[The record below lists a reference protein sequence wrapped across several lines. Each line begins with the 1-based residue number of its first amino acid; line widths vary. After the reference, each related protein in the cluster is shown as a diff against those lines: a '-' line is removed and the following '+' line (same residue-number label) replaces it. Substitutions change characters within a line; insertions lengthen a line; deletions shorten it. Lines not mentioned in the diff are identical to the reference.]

1 VCPDVGELRRSIDEP
16 SQDVEAHAR
25 SCEACAGALEALRA
39 DAGFAAAAVAAI
51 GPSAVP
57 VAAPPTL
64 PVAELPPPR
73 ARRGWRYAAAGLA
86 AALAVGVIATV
97 PAAQTAAAQFLAQFR
112 SQRFAAVQV
121 DPASGRGVFAHLK
134 ELGAIQE
141 PGRQRPQRVA
151 SLAEAS
157 QRVGFALKQ
166 PDAATLPPGIGG
178 EARIE
183 VSAAHQLR
191 FTFQKAKVHEYLRR
205 VGRPDFAVPD
215 KLDGATLVVNAPAAA
230 LMAYRGASPDQ
241 SLVVGQAGEVTAGVE
256 GKATLDELRDYLLS
270 LPGLPPEAVR
280 QLRAIQDWRT
290 TLPIPVPAANVTW
303 QDTTVG
309 GAPALMLADPTGLG
323 AGVIWQQG
331 GRIYGVAGN
340 VRSEE
345 VLRVANGLR

>member
-1 VCPDVGELRRSIDEP
+1 
-16 SQDVEAHAR
+16 
-25 SCEACAGALEALRA
+25 
-39 DAGFAAAAVAAI
+39 VAAI
-51 GPSAVP
+51 GPPSVP
-57 VAAPPTL
+57 LAAPPRS
-64 PVAELPPPR
+64 PVAVPPPPPR
-73 ARRGWRYAAAGLA
+73 VRRGWRYAAAGLA

-121 DPASGRGVFAHLK
+121 DPASGQGVFAHLK
-134 ELGAIQE
+134 ELGLIQE

-151 SLAEAS
+151 SLAEAN

-166 PDAATLPPGIGG
+166 PDAATLPSGVGG

-191 FTFQKAKVHEYLRR
+191 FTFQKTKAQEYLRR
-205 VGRPDFAVPD
+205 VGRPDVAVPD
-215 KLDGATLVVNAPAAA
+215 KLDGATLVINVPAAA
-230 LMAYRGASPDQ
+230 LMAYRGANQDRSI
-241 SLVVGQAGEVTAGVE
+241 VVGQAGEVTAGIE
-256 GKATLDELRDYLLS
+256 GNATLDELRDYLLS

-340 VRSEE
+340 ARSEE